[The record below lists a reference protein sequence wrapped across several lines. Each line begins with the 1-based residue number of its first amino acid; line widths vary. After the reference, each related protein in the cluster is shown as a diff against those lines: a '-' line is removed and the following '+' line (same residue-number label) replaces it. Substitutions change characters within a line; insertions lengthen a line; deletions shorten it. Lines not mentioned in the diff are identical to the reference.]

1 MRFTTRKRRPPPAV
15 IIVSLIDILIVMLI
29 FLMVTTSFKQNPAV
43 KLVLP
48 ESRQARQGATDANL
62 QVTIAKQPPYLY
74 LGAQSVTLDRLQ
86 AEVLARVHLNPNTS
100 LSIRADT
107 DAPFGQVIKVMDIA
121 KAAKIKAVDAF
132 TQAPAVK

>member
-1 MRFTTRKRRPPPAV
+1 MRFTTRKRRQPPAV

-29 FLMVTTSFKQNPAV
+29 FLMVTTSFRQNPAV

-48 ESRQARQGATDANL
+48 ESRQARRGATDANL
-62 QVTIAKQPPYLY
+62 VVTITKQPPYLY
-74 LGAQSVTLDRLQ
+74 LGAQAITADKLQ
-86 AEVLARVHLNPNTS
+86 TEVLARVTRNPETS

-107 DAPFGQVIKVMDIA
+107 DAPFGQVVRVMDIA

-132 TQAPAVK
+132 TQAPPAK